1 MYEGRLSVYGRQ
13 SEEMGAPKQD
23 QPEDR
28 TENEKCLK
36 KKKKEEEEEGK
47 RRRARQQKNY
57 WIE

>member
-36 KKKKEEEEEGK
+36 KKKRKRKKKENGGEPGSK
-47 RRRARQQKNY
+47 K
-57 WIE
+57 ITG

>member
-36 KKKKEEEEEGK
+36 KKKKRK
-47 RRRARQQKNY
+47 RKKKENGGEPGSKK
-57 WIE
+57 ITG